1 MAQQK
6 LTADQQRR
14 IDGILD
20 LQKTVAHV
28 RTLVAELESNRA
40 AKATIVSGICG
51 NIARELSQM
60 RQRMLTGP
68 IGTVADIAGSMAIM
82 ASRTGGLNMK
92 LRGLADGVNSI
103 DMQLDQAMKSV
114 LSEDKDK
121 GKDKQKDQK
130 PGPSTPAA

>member
-14 IDGILD
+14 IDGILE

-28 RTLVAELESNRA
+28 RTLIAELESNRA
-40 AKATIVSGICG
+40 AKATIVAGICSA
-51 NIARELSQM
+51 IARELSQM

-68 IGTVADIAGSMAIM
+68 IGTVADIAGALAIM

-92 LRGLADGVNSI
+92 LRGLGDGVNSI
-103 DMQLDQAMKSV
+103 DMQLDQALKNVMQ
-114 LSEDKDK
+114 EDKIK
-121 GKDKQKDQK
+121 KDEK
-130 PGPSTPAA
+130 PA

>member
-14 IDGILD
+14 IDGIME
-20 LQKTVAHV
+20 LQKTAAHV

-40 AKATIVSGICG
+40 AKATIVAGICS

-68 IGTVADIAGSMAIM
+68 IGTVADIAGSLAIM

-103 DMQLDQAMKSV
+103 DMQLDQALKSV
-114 LSEDKDK
+114 MQEDKTK
-121 GKDKQKDQK
+121 KDEK
-130 PGPSTPAA
+130 PA